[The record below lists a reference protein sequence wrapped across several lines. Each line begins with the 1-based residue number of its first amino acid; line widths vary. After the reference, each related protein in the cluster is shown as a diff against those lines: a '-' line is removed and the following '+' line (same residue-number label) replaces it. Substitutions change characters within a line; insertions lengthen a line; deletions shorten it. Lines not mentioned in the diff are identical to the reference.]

1 MAAAF
6 LIVAFPSFCTF
17 SFFKIHVYLLIKSP
31 GGIFR
36 APRVHFELRKGK
48 DLLCA
53 LNKMLI

>member
-48 DLLCA
+48 GLLCA